1 MYQFPI
7 GVLLESFRLG
17 VIESLDRAQALGM
30 QGVQVRAT
38 FSEITPETMTP
49 EKCREFLKNVQDRGL
64 TISALCGDLRS
75 LFPRCAWLTTY
86 CATLC
91 DPS

>member
-38 FSEITPETMTP
+38 FSEITP
-49 EKCREFLKNVQDRGL
+49 
-64 TISALCGDLRS
+64 
-75 LFPRCAWLTTY
+75 
-86 CATLC
+86 
-91 DPS
+91 